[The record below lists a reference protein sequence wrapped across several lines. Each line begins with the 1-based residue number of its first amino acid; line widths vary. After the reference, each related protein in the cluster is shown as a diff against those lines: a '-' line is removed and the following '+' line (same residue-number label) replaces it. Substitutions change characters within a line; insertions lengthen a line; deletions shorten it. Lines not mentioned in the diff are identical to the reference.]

1 MKIAKVL
8 NNNIA
13 IAVGRDGNDVIVLGS
28 GIAFQKHRG
37 DEVDESRIERIFTQH
52 VSERSCRRSWCKH
65 LIA

>member
-37 DEVDESRIERIFTQH
+37 DEVDESRI
-52 VSERSCRRSWCKH
+52 
-65 LIA
+65 